1 MRYLYLIL
9 SISVCF
15 FNGLSAQQETRYKDT
30 LFVDGPNSFDLSEY
44 ITFWVDS
51 SGTGSIELAE
61 NALKNKKFKHWKK
74 GSVLNLGLNPYDTW
88 LHLKVVNTSKDYH
101 QYWWALYSQADSVS
115 VYAFKNDHWQLH
127 TEVTNQ
133 TLLKDRPIKTRFPVA
148 EIHLNHGEYQQL
160 LMKITN
166 IRHTQHAITDF
177 TTPQHNLLWEINFY
191 GKIGFFIGCFFLIA
205 LLSILFSG
213 VIKEWTFLY
222 YGLYLL
228 CIVILILSEELMVPI
243 VNSPIL
249 FYSINHVHSLF
260 LSLIALF
267 LHYKIIVY
275 GIGRTRSIPTL
286 FFKKSSLLNQ
296 IFLWIAILYTIIYF
310 VGKDA
315 LHFGVDVF
323 KFMWY
328 STIVCIVLSM
338 ANNFCVIIYLMYM
351 KGYFL
356 YGIVLAFLLLYFNPA
371 GYFLN
376 YSGIFNYYT
385 ITYPNYFYWIV
396 SLEIL
401 FFTLILAIQYRRTV
415 YNNLNLIKEK
425 KEQEASAILRDIEI
439 QDLERRKIAQD
450 LHDDLGTTISAI
462 KLIITNQYASDTGL
476 KNMITKA
483 NNDIRQFF
491 AKLTVSD
498 FNNEKISNIIEQTIS
513 NLQRLNQIDFKLIVS
528 GKEALIPDYLIK
540 PLSRIAVELLLN
552 TMKHSHATEATIQL
566 ITDTEQVQL
575 IVEDNGKGFDLQK
588 PQKGMGI
595 ANIYSRTERWGGQVH
610 FSSSQTG
617 TTVIVIIPLKIQNT
631 P

>member
-1 MRYLYLIL
+1 
-9 SISVCF
+9 
-15 FNGLSAQQETRYKDT
+15 
-30 LFVDGPNSFDLSEY
+30 
-44 ITFWVDS
+44 
-51 SGTGSIELAE
+51 
-61 NALKNKKFKHWKK
+61 
-74 GSVLNLGLNPYDTW
+74 
-88 LHLKVVNTSKDYH
+88 
-101 QYWWALYSQADSVS
+101 
-115 VYAFKNDHWQLH
+115 
-127 TEVTNQ
+127 
-133 TLLKDRPIKTRFPVA
+133 
-148 EIHLNHGEYQQL
+148 
-160 LMKITN
+160 
-166 IRHTQHAITDF
+166 
-177 TTPQHNLLWEINFY
+177 
-191 GKIGFFIGCFFLIA
+191 
-205 LLSILFSG
+205 
-213 VIKEWTFLY
+213 
-222 YGLYLL
+222 
-228 CIVILILSEELMVPI
+228 
-243 VNSPIL
+243 
-249 FYSINHVHSLF
+249 
-260 LSLIALF
+260 
-267 LHYKIIVY
+267 
-275 GIGRTRSIPTL
+275 
-286 FFKKSSLLNQ
+286 
-296 IFLWIAILYTIIYF
+296 
-310 VGKDA
+310 
-315 LHFGVDVF
+315 
-323 KFMWY
+323 
-328 STIVCIVLSM
+328 
-338 ANNFCVIIYLMYM
+338 M

>member
-1 MRYLYLIL
+1 MKHIYLIL
-9 SISVCF
+9 SISICF
-15 FNGLSAQQETRYKDT
+15 FNDLSAQQETLYKDT
-30 LFVDGPNSFDLSEY
+30 LYVNGHNGFDLSEY
-44 ITFWVDS
+44 LTFWVDS
-51 SGTGSIELAE
+51 SSVGSVELAQ
-61 NALKNKKFKHWKK
+61 NALKNERFKHWKK

-88 LHLKVVNTSKDYH
+88 LYLKVVNISEDYH

-115 VYAFKNDHWQLH
+115 VYVFKNDQWQLH

-133 TLLKDRPIKTRFPVA
+133 TLLKDRSIKTRFPVA
-148 EIHLNHGEYQQL
+148 EIHLNYGEYQQL

-166 IRHTQHAITDF
+166 VRHTQNAITDF
-177 TTPQHNLLWEINFY
+177 TIPKHNLLWEINFY
-191 GKIGFFIGCFFLIA
+191 GTIGFFIGCFFLIA
-205 LLSILFSG
+205 LLSILFSV
-213 VIKEWTFLY
+213 VIKELTFLY
-222 YGLYLL
+222 YGFYLL
-228 CIVILILSEELMVPI
+228 CIVILMLSEELMIPI
-243 VNSPIL
+243 VDSPIL
-249 FYSINHVHSLF
+249 FYSINRLHSLF
-260 LSLIALF
+260 LSLIALS

-275 GIGRTRSIPTL
+275 VIGRKRSIPISIFKTSH
-286 FFKKSSLLNQ
+286 FFNY
-296 IFLWIAILYTIIYF
+296 IFLWIAIVYTLIYF
-310 VGKDA
+310 VEMES
-315 LHFGVDVF
+315 LHFGADVF

-338 ANNFCVIIYLMYM
+338 VNNFCIIIYLMYM

-356 YGIVLAFLLLYFNPA
+356 YGIVLALLLLYFNPA

-396 SLEIL
+396 SLEVL
-401 FFTLILAIQYRRTV
+401 FFAIVLAIRYKHTIH
-415 YNNLNLIKEK
+415 NNLSLIKEK
-425 KEQEASAILRDIEI
+425 AEKEASAILREIEI

-462 KLIITNQYASDTGL
+462 KLIITNQYTSDIGL

-483 NNDIRQFF
+483 NNDVRQFF
-491 AKLTVSD
+491 TKLTVSD

-528 GKEALIPDYLIK
+528 GNDTLIPDYLVK

-552 TMKHSHATEATIQL
+552 TIKHSNATEATIQL
-566 ITDTEQVQL
+566 ITDKDQVQL
-575 IVEDNGKGFDLQK
+575 IVEDNGEGFDLQK

-595 ANIYSRTERWGGQVH
+595 PNVYSRTERWGGQVH

-617 TTVIVIIPLKIQNT
+617 TTVIIIIPFKIQT
-631 P
+631 TL